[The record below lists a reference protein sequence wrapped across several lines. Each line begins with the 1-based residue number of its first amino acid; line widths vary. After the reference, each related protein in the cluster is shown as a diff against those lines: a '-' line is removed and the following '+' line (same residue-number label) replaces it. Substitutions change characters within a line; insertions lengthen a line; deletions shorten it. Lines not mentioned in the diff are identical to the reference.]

1 MRNRAIAQRFAQI
14 ADMLEAKGESL
25 FRINAYRRA
34 ARSIE
39 ALTEDIA
46 AVAARG
52 ALRDIPGIGSGIADK
67 IEEFLRTGTMK
78 YYEELAASLPPGVTS
93 LMQVPEVG
101 PKTAMLLYEKLRV
114 TSIDELEAAAR
125 AGRIRGLPRMG
136 AKTEEN
142 ILKGIAMLRRSGAR
156 QPLGV
161 VWPVARELVER
172 LRAVPGVDQISVAGS
187 LRRMKDTIG
196 DIDILVTSGQPE
208 VVMEAFVR
216 APGVTQVLSH
226 GTTRSGVMLDVGL
239 QADVRVVEP
248 AAYGAAL
255 QYFTGSKDH
264 NVKLR
269 ERAIKKG
276 LKLNE
281 YGVWKV
287 EGGARVAGETEEGV
301 YGAVGLPWIA
311 PELREDLGEI
321 EAALEGRLPDLIE
334 TTEIRGD
341 LHVHTRW
348 SDGSE
353 TAEAMAAAARALRYE
368 YLCITD
374 HSQSLKMAGGVTVD
388 ELREHIRAVRA
399 LSDRAGIAV
408 LIGTE
413 CDIAADGSLDYPDDL
428 LADLDVVI
436 ASVHTRL
443 KMSRDAMTVRLVRAM
458 ESEHVDILGHPTGR
472 RLGQRDPYDV
482 DMESIVEAA
491 VRTGTALEINASP
504 ERLDLNDAHVRLA
517 TQRGARLA
525 IGTDAHIKEHLY
537 HMPLGVGV
545 ARRGWAQTSDVINAL
560 PLRGLLGS
568 LKGAARGRRRRP

>member
-1 MRNRAIAQRFAQI
+1 MHNRAIAQRFAQI
-14 ADMLEAKGESL
+14 ADMLEAKGESI

-34 ARSIE
+34 ARSVE

-46 AVAARG
+46 AIAARG
-52 ALRDIPGIGSGIADK
+52 GLREIPGIGGGTAEK

-78 YYEELAASLPPGVTS
+78 YYEELAASLPPGLTS
-93 LMQVPEVG
+93 LMQVPDIG
-101 PKTAMLLYEKLRV
+101 PKTAMLLYERLHI

-125 AGRIRGLPRMG
+125 AGRIRDLPRMG

-142 ILKGIAMLRRSGAR
+142 ILKGIAMLRRRGGR

-172 LRAVPGVDQISVAGS
+172 LRAVPGVDQMSVAGS
-187 LRRMKDTIG
+187 LRRMKETIG
-196 DIDILVTSGQPE
+196 DIDILVTSTKPD
-208 VVMEAFVR
+208 VVMEAFVG
-216 APGVTQVLSH
+216 APAVTQVLSR
-226 GTTRSGVMLDVGL
+226 GPTRSSVVLDVGL

-269 ERAIKKG
+269 ERAIKLG

-287 EGGARVAGETEEGV
+287 DGGKRMAGATEEDV
-301 YGAVGLPWIA
+301 YEAVGLPWIP

-321 EAALEGRLPDLIE
+321 EAAVEGRLPDLVE

-353 TAEAMAAAARALRYE
+353 TAEAMAAAARALGYE

-374 HSQSLKMAGGVTVD
+374 HSQSLKMAGGVTVE

-399 LSDRAGIAV
+399 LADRAGIAV

-436 ASVHTRL
+436 ASVHTRFR
-443 KMSRDAMTVRLVRAM
+443 MSRDAMTRRLARAM

-472 RLGQRDPYDV
+472 RLGQRDPYDLDIEAIV
-482 DMESIVEAA
+482 DAA
-491 VRTGTALEINASP
+491 VKTGTALEINASP
-504 ERLDLNDAHVRLA
+504 ERLDLSDTHVRLA

-525 IGTDAHIKEHLY
+525 IGSDAHNKYHMY

-545 ARRGWAQTSDVINAL
+545 ARRGWAQTKDVINTL
-560 PLRGLLGS
+560 PLRDLLGS
-568 LKGAARGRRRRP
+568 LKGAARGSRRGS